1 MSLPGHGHTAKGGVM
16 GHRVYQRVAAVAA
29 SAMLVASVVVSATAS
44 GAASHKTGW
53 GQGAP
58 YLALGDSVAFGYTP
72 PQTTSAATYADAAN
86 FSSYANDVAAA
97 LNLHLFNA
105 SCPGETTASMINATA
120 ASNGCENAPGQT
132 AGYRTAYPLHV
143 SYTGSQLSYAVHFLR
158 THPATRLVTIDIG
171 ANDAFLCQET
181 TADGCLSLS
190 EFGAVLKEIATNL
203 ATIYHALRVEGHYS
217 RALVAVDYYALNYS
231 QPLQV
236 AESQQLNTTINAVTR
251 QFHGI
256 VADGF
261 GMFQAAATPFG
272 GDPCAAGLLVAYP
285 ASSNLTGCNIHPSPL
300 GHELLATTIE
310 TALLNAAPPSAARA
324 ARGGRG

>member
-1 MSLPGHGHTAKGGVM
+1 M
-16 GHRVYQRVAAVAA
+16 GRGVYQRVAAVAA
-29 SAMLVASVVVSATAS
+29 SAVLIASVVAVATAS
-44 GAASHKTGW
+44 GAAGKRPGW

-72 PQTTSAATYADAAN
+72 PQTTPAATYADAAN
-86 FSSYANDVAAA
+86 FSSYANDVASA

-120 ASNGCENAPGQT
+120 ASNGCENTPGQGSV
-132 AGYRTAYPLHV
+132 GYRTAYPLHV

-181 TADGCLSLS
+181 TADGCLSLT
-190 EFGAVLKEIATNL
+190 EFGAVLKEIGTNL
-203 ATIYHALRVEGHYS
+203 ATIYHALRVQGHYS

-236 AESQQLNTTINAVTR
+236 AESQQLDTTINAVTH

-261 GMFQAAATPFG
+261 SMFQSASTPFG

-285 ASSNLTGCNIHPSPL
+285 ASSGQTGCNIHPSPL
-300 GHELLATTIE
+300 GHQLLATTIE

-324 ARGGRG
+324 GRG